1 MSEFSFYD
9 ELINLSNK
17 NNDIKNTTEKTINNN
32 LEEKTCQHEN
42 KNLEK
47 GISICI
53 DCGEELSENLSTD
66 KEWRYYGQNDTKYN
80 SDPNRVQMRKTEEKN
95 IYNDVENFGFSEIL
109 VDEANK
115 IYSDITKTPNFAK
128 GKILRGNSRKSVI
141 LACIFHAYKISNNP
155 QSIDKL
161 IKIFGIERKSA
172 LKGLKFVNLKAP
184 KKYKLRTTYITPMNL
199 IKEIVEKF
207 DGTEDQI
214 KQISEIYEKIKD
226 KSEKLN
232 KSRPQSVAS
241 AIVYYWILKN
251 KKNITCKEFA
261 EKVDLSELTINKIIK
276 EIENILNEKM

>member
-1 MSEFSFYD
+1 
-9 ELINLSNK
+9 
-17 NNDIKNTTEKTINNN
+17 
-32 LEEKTCQHEN
+32 
-42 KNLEK
+42 
-47 GISICI
+47 
-53 DCGEELSENLSTD
+53 
-66 KEWRYYGQNDTKYN
+66 
-80 SDPNRVQMRKTEEKN
+80 
-95 IYNDVENFGFSEIL
+95 
-109 VDEANK
+109 
-115 IYSDITKTPNFAK
+115 
-128 GKILRGNSRKSVI
+128 
-141 LACIFHAYKISNNP
+141 
-155 QSIDKL
+155 
-161 IKIFGIERKSA
+161 
-172 LKGLKFVNLKAP
+172 
-184 KKYKLRTTYITPMNL
+184 MNL